1 MILSSSGCIILGP
14 VFRNILFAKS
24 ADVEDNQIKG
34 KSKMSIAT
42 ITIPLDTDTARVYT
56 EAPAEVQKK
65 LRILLSL
72 WLREFAVSPRSL
84 RAVMDEISEN
94 AQARGLSPEMLES
107 LLHAD

>member
-1 MILSSSGCIILGP
+1 
-14 VFRNILFAKS
+14 
-24 ADVEDNQIKG
+24 
-34 KSKMSIAT
+34 MSIAT

-72 WLREFAVSPRSL
+72 WLIEFAGSPRSL
-84 RAVMDEISEN
+84 KAVMNEISEK
-94 AQARGLSPEMLES
+94 AQARGLSPEILES